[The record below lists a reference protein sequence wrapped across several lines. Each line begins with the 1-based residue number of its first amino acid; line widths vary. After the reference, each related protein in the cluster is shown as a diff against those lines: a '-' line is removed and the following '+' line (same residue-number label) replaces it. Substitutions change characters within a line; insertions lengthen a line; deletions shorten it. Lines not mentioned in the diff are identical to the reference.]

1 MSKKKLH
8 SADDEEIKGLIELY
22 QNKKYLELEKKVL
35 KIINDDEENFIVFNI
50 LGLVKSS
57 QNKTDEAIK
66 NFDKALSIKKDYVA
80 AHNNKGNLLLKDKK
94 FSEAIISYKKA
105 IKYEKNS
112 EQIQFNLSNCYLE
125 NKQYNQAI
133 EVLEVI
139 IKNNKEFTQA
149 YQSLGVAYSFEN
161 EYEKSNDAFYKILK
175 TDNNNIDAIIGIGNN
190 FFKNKEF
197 EEANNFFNEK
207 IKKKIKNERVYY
219 NNGYAYQQRAEYDLA
234 IEEYNKAITLSPKF
248 FDCYVN
254 LSLCFKGLSRDDD
267 CIINLEKALGIRKD
281 NKSVLKNLG
290 NLYLSNGDYNQAIKY
305 YKKFE
310 NLDKLDIDILLCL
323 SISFF
328 RLNQLEHSI
337 NYIHKVLKI
346 NKNST
351 EALNLLGEISYIQG
365 DYKKTIKEL
374 EKSLSI
380 EDIDNTEKSYFYLG
394 LSYEKIKDYKK
405 SLLNFEESL
414 YDDGI
419 NYWKENFLKV
429 LYKMGDN
436 KKFNNT
442 LEELID
448 ENRKSSILQSIV
460 NHAKINLKIESNYEF
475 CNNAIELIYK
485 KSIKDS
491 FKKISLNIED
501 YANNFFNNEDTEV
514 KLIKESISKCLINY
528 KKSYQSKNVGYFKD
542 LDDEITTI
550 LKPFMISDSFFE
562 REEITNDY
570 LSGIVFLSES
580 NDTFEIDFKIS
591 GDNYPDNDEHYPN
604 KVIKIKDGDLIF
616 FPSSLF
622 YKLKLHNDAK
632 ASLIE
637 IKIKKD

>member
-1 MSKKKLH
+1 
-8 SADDEEIKGLIELY
+8 
-22 QNKKYLELEKKVL
+22 
-35 KIINDDEENFIVFNI
+35 
-50 LGLVKSS
+50 
-57 QNKTDEAIK
+57 
-66 NFDKALSIKKDYVA
+66 
-80 AHNNKGNLLLKDKK
+80 
-94 FSEAIISYKKA
+94 
-105 IKYEKNS
+105 
-112 EQIQFNLSNCYLE
+112 
-125 NKQYNQAI
+125 
-133 EVLEVI
+133 
-139 IKNNKEFTQA
+139 
-149 YQSLGVAYSFEN
+149 
-161 EYEKSNDAFYKILK
+161 
-175 TDNNNIDAIIGIGNN
+175 
-190 FFKNKEF
+190 
-197 EEANNFFNEK
+197 
-207 IKKKIKNERVYY
+207 
-219 NNGYAYQQRAEYDLA
+219 
-234 IEEYNKAITLSPKF
+234 
-248 FDCYVN
+248 
-254 LSLCFKGLSRDDD
+254 
-267 CIINLEKALGIRKD
+267 
-281 NKSVLKNLG
+281 
-290 NLYLSNGDYNQAIKY
+290 
-305 YKKFE
+305 
-310 NLDKLDIDILLCL
+310 
-323 SISFF
+323 
-328 RLNQLEHSI
+328 
-337 NYIHKVLKI
+337 
-346 NKNST
+346 
-351 EALNLLGEISYIQG
+351 
-365 DYKKTIKEL
+365 
-374 EKSLSI
+374 
-380 EDIDNTEKSYFYLG
+380 
-394 LSYEKIKDYKK
+394 
-405 SLLNFEESL
+405 
-414 YDDGI
+414 
-419 NYWKENFLKV
+419 
-429 LYKMGDN
+429 MGDN